1 MHFAMSY
8 YPKDSGGASVAG
20 RHYHQAP
27 LTAAAAVPPPAKQ
40 QRQATRR
47 QQQRS
52 SAKSQPFDADD
63 LRRRLYVVLAEQESS
78 RQEKRYARMEAVA
91 ARAREE
97 RSKHNVVDGVVPV
110 SAAAVAEARSDDGDE
125 DDEEEEMTEGELV
138 EVKRASVGSC
148 YGGANANRGPDP
160 ITTTTA
166 APYRHVPQVAASQFV
181 RTTTTETV
189 DNKRLHALSYSAL
202 RVHTDEGGLVE
213 RATNSNNNSSNN
225 HNFSGIKLQ
234 SKRSLRRV
242 QSQRDNNHMY
252 YERNKQ
258 QQQQFQYQNP
268 RFVEDCMATARTNN
282 SSSNNNRQNRH
293 SMMIYG
299 KPSFGDLSSSTNT
312 DMSNM
317 YTRRSRSAPL
327 DDYCCPLDNNQDE
340 SAAADIFVPDLGTV
354 SEHQRVDW
362 TQSDEAHRYAQQVHH
377 HVQQQQNQ
385 QCHESGQQRRSSLTK
400 LHKVESIWML
410 KAKLGNLIRHHHK
423 DERPVATI
431 IHEEEVSP
439 STTTTASSSSAAG
452 SSPKPARRG
461 FLGRFR
467 R

>member
-1 MHFAMSY
+1 MSY
-8 YPKDSGGASVAG
+8 YPKDSGGASAAG

-40 QRQATRR
+40 QRQTTRR

-52 SAKSQPFDADD
+52 SNTKSQPFDADD

-78 RQEKRYARMEAVA
+78 RQEKRYSRMEAVA
-91 ARAREE
+91 AKAREA
-97 RSKHNVVDGVVPV
+97 RNNHNAVDGLPI
-110 SAAAVAEARSDDGDE
+110 SAAAIAKSDDG
-125 DDEEEEMTEGELV
+125 EEEDETTTEGDELV

-148 YGGANANRGPDP
+148 YGSSATANNN
-160 ITTTTA
+160 TTT

-189 DNKRLHALSYSAL
+189 NNKRMHALSYSAL
-202 RVHTDEGGLVE
+202 HVHTDGGGLIE
-213 RATNSNNNSSNN
+213 RATNNSSSNN
-225 HNFSGIKLQ
+225 DDNKFNGNKLQ
-234 SKRSLRRV
+234 SKRSLKRV
-242 QSQRDNNHMY
+242 QSQRDNHHIY
-252 YERNKQ
+252 YERNQ
-258 QQQQFQYQNP
+258 QLAGQQFQYQNP
-268 RFVEDCMATARTNN
+268 RFVENCMAAAAGTD
-282 SSSNNNRQNRH
+282 SSNRQSRH

-299 KPSFGDLSSSTNT
+299 KPSFGDLSSPTN
-312 DMSNM
+312 MNMNNM
-317 YTRRSRSAPL
+317 YTCRSRSVPL
-327 DDYCCPLDNNQDE
+327 EDYCYSMDGDRDDP
-340 SAAADIFVPDLGTV
+340 AATDIFVPDLATV
-354 SEHQRVDW
+354 GEHQRVDW
-362 TQSDEAHRYAQQVHH
+362 TQSDEIHR
-377 HVQQQQNQ
+377 QQQIQHEQ
-385 QCHESGQQRRSSLTK
+385 QRSQQYHENGDQKRRSSLSK
-400 LHKVESIWML
+400 LHKVESIWTL

-439 STTTTASSSSAAG
+439 STTTTASASSAAG